1 MAIIELTKENLVKL
15 NFDDNNIENLLK
27 SDDYVLDL
35 NLCVYAS
42 NISGKIY
49 TEQDYYTRTYNKN
62 SHPIFPF
69 GILDLIPEYYTAK
82 QEVFL
87 EQRCEL
93 LGKAFIINAEKE
105 LFREN
110 ELKKCENVINY
121 YTNLFKTR
129 PELIEKHIA
138 VIGKKAYK
146 IWLEN
151 SPHILKPQQNEN
163 DETETLYTPK
173 PCFKS
178 ELIDRITKD
187 LNAFFEVSQQVE
199 LKRIIETGSNANVK
213 LLFRDNG
220 NKLTDYFRELF
231 NNNTITG
238 CTKTVLINWII
249 DSFKYT
255 NKGLIKDYDF
265 KTVEKTISNK
275 DRLCKNPII

>member
-27 SDDYVLDL
+27 SDDYVLDF

-42 NISGKIY
+42 NINGKIY

-62 SHPIFPF
+62 SKPIFPF

-105 LFREN
+105 LFREK
-110 ELKKCENVINY
+110 ELKKCEKVINY

-129 PELIEKHIA
+129 PEMIEKHIA

-151 SPHILKPQQNEN
+151 SPYILKPQQNEI
-163 DETETLYTPK
+163 DVTETIYTPK
-173 PCFKS
+173 PCFKP
-178 ELIDRITKD
+178 ELIDSITKN
-187 LNAFFEVSQQVE
+187 LNAFFDVSKHVE
-199 LKRIIETGSNANVK
+199 LKRIIETGSNANEK
-213 LLFRDNG
+213 LLFKDNG
-220 NKLTDYFRELF
+220 NKLSDFFRQHY
-231 NNNTITG
+231 NDGNING
-238 CTKTVLINWII
+238 CTKKVLINWII
-249 DSFKYT
+249 DSFNYS
-255 NKGLIKDYDF
+255 NRGLIKDYDF